1 MTSVG
6 RCTCSMSHAVVAD
19 LPVPVAPSSTTSFS
33 PAFTFSASCLIAA
46 GWSPEGSKSL
56 TTRKRPWVGRMSVVV
71 LTGRRYDG
79 GVTGRVR
86 AVPCA
91 DWCPGEIGMPPL
103 LVLDGGAPLA
113 SLVAGAVPDRGP
125 APPGSPRARS
135 GPGRRGPGPDRGRP
149 PRPPGQDQRPA
160 ALAGA
165 AHDAPRG
172 QARGASS
179 YPAARCASHTG
190 RAGAASGLTPKSG
203 VRTP

>member
-86 AVPCA
+86 AVPA
-91 DWCPGEIGMPPL
+91 PTGAPGEIRTPPL

-113 SLVAGAVPDRGP
+113 CLVAERFQTGYQRHPR
-125 APPGSPRARS
+125 SPRARS
-135 GPGRRGPGPDRGRP
+135 DPGRRGPVPTGAVHRGRPAPVPPAPAPRRSGARRP
-149 PRPPGQDQRPA
+149 PRPGP
-160 ALAGA
+160 
-165 AHDAPRG
+165 
-172 QARGASS
+172 ARGASS
-179 YPAARCASHTG
+179 YPAARCGSHTG
-190 RAGAASGLTPKSG
+190 ATGTASGLTPK
-203 VRTP
+203 